1 MRRLAFAA
9 VAIGAISV
17 ATVAPAE
24 ARWGGG
30 WHGGWVGP
38 GVGFG
43 LAAGAWPLELPLL
56 LRRTTTDL
64 ATATTGRDTTY
75 PDLTLIMA
83 VRFIM
88 DRGTIAGE
96 HLLTGKERARFI
108 RAFLFASL

>member
-1 MRRLAFAA
+1 V
-9 VAIGAISV
+9 VAG
-17 ATVAPAE
+17 TE
-24 ARWGGG
+24 
-30 WHGGWVGP
+30 VGSDQ
-38 GVGFG
+38 VSDSG
-43 LAAGAWPLELPLL
+43 LQPVLWPLELPLL

-108 RAFLFASL
+108 RAFLFASLFTRPLVADLSS